1 MPRHNPTSRPAN
13 KLFFAASLLSLA
25 FALQGCSEREAAPS
39 PKTQA
44 PTGPTYTASA
54 KGRVDVEGGVI
65 RLAARH
71 DGVIEKVLV
80 EEGEIVQAQQ
90 VLATL
95 DNELTRRSLTLANHE
110 TREIEMQAKAARV
123 SLRAA
128 AREVTRLEPLAAK
141 QLVPRQE
148 LDHARDTHAHA
159 KASLQAAEAA
169 IETARARQNLAEQ
182 AMEERKIVAPL
193 AGRII
198 QRNARPGNGVST
210 LNVTPLFLFVPDA
223 PRIVRAELEEQYLD
237 AVTLGQDA
245 DITLEAQ
252 PDKTWHGK
260 VTRIGHVVGERT
272 PSDDPAERQ
281 DNRVLEVVLTLEGG
295 DALLIGQRVIVRFAG
310 A

>member
-1 MPRHNPTSRPAN
+1 MPLHNPDSTPAN
-13 KLFFAASLLSLA
+13 KLLFAAWLISLA
-25 FALQGCSEREAAPS
+25 FTLQGCSEREPAPS
-39 PKTQA
+39 PKAEA
-44 PTGPTYTASA
+44 PTHPTYTASA

-71 DGVIEKVLV
+71 DGIIEKVLV
-80 EEGEIVQAQQ
+80 EEGERVRARQL
-90 VLATL
+90 LATL
-95 DNELTRRSLTLANHE
+95 DDELTRRSLALASHE

-123 SLRAA
+123 SLQAA
-128 AREVTRLEPLAAK
+128 AREVSRLEPLAAK
-141 QLVPRQE
+141 LLVPRQE
-148 LDHARDTHAHA
+148 LDQAHDTHAHA
-159 KASLQAAEAA
+159 KATWQAAEAA
-169 IETARARQNLAEQ
+169 IQTARARQSLAEQ

-245 DITLEAQ
+245 HITLEAK
-252 PDKTWHGK
+252 PEKTWHGK

-272 PSDDPAERQ
+272 PSDDPTERQ
-281 DNRVLEVVLTLEGG
+281 DNRVLEVVLTLERA